1 MSLGLPLLA
10 QQGIKLDGDP
20 AVRALA
26 EGLVRD
32 DLVIGHY
39 SRAKKGVYR
48 KHLTATGESIYSY
61 PDFLARV
68 PLYVI
73 LDLNR
78 AIKGDSNE
86 YVFITHNGAM
96 GRDEFLAPNGSEW
109 ILVLKP
115 AFDLNGNV
123 ISGIVD
129 QHDLVK
135 GIPFINKRTLYD
147 VYRGKSG
154 AICLSWPENADS
166 YLVEP
171 NHQTDVSL
179 ISDLIL
185 IYDYLKHSDGVTKIS
200 TSELQSLF
208 VSLENPY
215 GVAVAKEIFEEASEA
230 DENGVGPLLINGQVD
245 KAGVGKS
252 RDRAVK
258 VEAFPEIGEETQEST
273 APKPA
278 IEVSAEIVNAEPS
291 EEPVEQ
297 TSNWWLW
304 LIGLFVVVGGLA
316 VVVRRKS

>member
-1 MSLGLPLLA
+1 MFSLGMMLWAALITLACASIMGLTSFCPRFSYKIMMRLFCFFFLGMSLGLPLLA
-10 QQGIKLDGDP
+10 QQGLKLDGDP
-20 AVRALA
+20 AVGALV

-32 DLVIGHY
+32 DLVIGYY

-96 GRDEFLAPNGSEW
+96 GRDDFLPPNGSEW

-123 ISGIVD
+123 ISSIVD
-129 QHDLVK
+129 KHDSVK

-171 NHQTDVSL
+171 IHQANVSL
-179 ISDLIL
+179 ITDLVSIH
-185 IYDYLKHSDGVTKIS
+185 DYLERSGGVAKIA

-215 GVAVAKEIFEEASEA
+215 GVAVAKEIFGEALEA
-230 DENGVGPLLINGQVD
+230 DENGLESLLINDQVG
-245 KAGVGKS
+245 KAGIGKS
-252 RDRAVK
+252 SEVNPEPEPTLQEAV
-258 VEAFPEIGEETQEST
+258 EPEV
-273 APKPA
+273 K
-278 IEVSAEIVNAEPS
+278 
-291 EEPVEQ
+291 EQ
-297 TSNWWLW
+297 
-304 LIGLFVVVGGLA
+304 
-316 VVVRRKS
+316 